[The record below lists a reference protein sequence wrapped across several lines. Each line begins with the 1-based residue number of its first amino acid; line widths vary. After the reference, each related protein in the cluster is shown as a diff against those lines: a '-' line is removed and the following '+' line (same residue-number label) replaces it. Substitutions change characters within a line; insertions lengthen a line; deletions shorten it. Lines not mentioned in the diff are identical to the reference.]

1 VGLVLEIRADRRADV
16 QRRARSSQRPSLS
29 GNVRPGR
36 SCSQD
41 AAGCPAC
48 NSGPE
53 TADISRPR
61 SRNSGSAPRLVPG
74 LRRATG
80 GHRPSISSRSP
91 TWQRPG
97 RDTRWPARRGCGPR
111 PLRCSGRGHQGQ
123 QENAPAAA
131 WSRVRSHLPGVPCP
145 ESAVV
150 LCGAIIQSGHSR
162 SFPDQSGTCFLA
174 TGCSRAACELILLL
188 NVHGAASSAVH
199 GQVLQGSY
207 TALHLCMS
215 APGRD
220 RFCCRVA
227 PRSPCSLAF
236 THSNVLYSSHL
247 ICAARI

>member
-1 VGLVLEIRADRRADV
+1 MGATSLRQLSGAPLKALWAWGGKPELIDGPTCNGAPGQVSGRLWPGTSARGGAVARTPQAVRRAIPV
-16 QRRARSSQRPSLS
+16 RRRPVS
-29 GNVRPGR
+29 VGR
-36 SCSQD
+36 E
-41 AAGCPAC
+41 AC
-48 NSGPE
+48 NSG
-53 TADISRPR
+53 
-61 SRNSGSAPRLVPG
+61 SASRLVPG

-80 GHRPSISSRSP
+80 GHRPAISSRSP

-97 RDTRWPARRGCGPR
+97 RDARWPARRGCGPR
-111 PLRCSGRGHQGQ
+111 PLQCSGRGHQGQ

-150 LCGAIIQSGHSR
+150 RCGAIIQSGHSR

-207 TALHLCMS
+207 TA
-215 APGRD
+215 R
-220 RFCCRVA
+220 
-227 PRSPCSLAF
+227 
-236 THSNVLYSSHL
+236 
-247 ICAARI
+247 